1 MCNPKNLSKEI
12 VFAKPLL
19 LAIVTITN
27 TVPDHFDFRIGVFLC
42 SRKQDADYRVS
53 LLFHHRSTTL
63 QDASNAFGRLL
74 QVALSFFKWR
84 NEMAEDSDD
93 NDAYEYLSSD
103 CCRVKVNHGGKE
115 MVRIWDAY
123 LLFLVFETLLHTVL
137 MLPAFLLYPHGRT
150 QVLRSYDNRVRTT
163 DRPSDVYLDSKNR
176 EIVGGQVDIV
186 VPFPEIV
193 GGAAQET
200 VENLSADS
208 DDATTDSFW
217 NDSEKQTLQIIAT
230 PYRPGQH
237 FTTSLRAF
245 VPIIDQLQ
253 SLHANGYVH
262 GDIRAFNTVFGKESN
277 EQGCLIDFDFGGRKG
292 ERCFPKGYRGAL
304 EDGSRVGRDGEKIL
318 VWHDWYALGQ
328 LIFTIHRLKPPSGD
342 GDGLLSYDSYEI
354 IRFWSDLE
362 RAPTQ
367 EEIQELKTFL
377 SLLEGKRWRVEPRL
391 VFRRALAEN
400 AASG

>member
-1 MCNPKNLSKEI
+1 MVAKKWSVLWDALLFSSRRNLAACS
-12 VFAKPLL
+12 FLMQFSYYLFSLL
-19 LAIVTITN
+19 IFNNIVTA
-27 TVPDHFDFRIGVFLC
+27 
-42 SRKQDADYRVS
+42 RK
-53 LLFHHRSTTL
+53 
-63 QDASNAFGRLL
+63 
-74 QVALSFFKWR
+74 
-84 NEMAEDSDD
+84 
-93 NDAYEYLSSD
+93 
-103 CCRVKVNHGGKE
+103 
-115 MVRIWDAY
+115 
-123 LLFLVFETLLHTVL
+123 
-137 MLPAFLLYPHGRT
+137 
-150 QVLRSYDNRVRTT
+150 QVLRSYDNRVRIT
-163 DRPSDVYLDSKNR
+163 DRSSEVYLGCNNS
-176 EIVGGQVDIV
+176 EIVGGQVETVIEFLD
-186 VPFPEIV
+186 IV
-193 GGAAQET
+193 GGAAPET
-200 VENLSADS
+200 DEAPSADS
-208 DDATTDSFW
+208 DDDDATNDWFWKDS
-217 NDSEKQTLQIIAT
+217 KKKTIQIIAT

-237 FTTSLRAF
+237 FATSPKAF

-253 SLHANGYVH
+253 SLHENGFVH

-292 ERCFPKGYRGAL
+292 ERCYPKGYRGAL